1 MNQTFDLSR
10 WMLLLQGHWAENRK
24 RYLLSLLAIGGLL
37 LGWYSFLLMVVR
49 NGPLEDWLQ
58 STTYFSGLYF
68 VGCLYASSL
77 FSELGNKAEG
87 INYLSLPASH
97 LEKLFCAL
105 FFGVF
110 LFFVAYT
117 LIFYIVDIPLVEIAN
132 RSKMEGHL
140 LGFPDPRWTGFG
152 VVNIFSKKIG
162 TAPGIPIRLFM
173 LGYFAIQS
181 AFVLGS
187 VWFTRY
193 SFIKTI
199 VTVLVFLLIQM
210 LFQRLLET
218 SVPHK
223 WFIAGWF
230 SWRRFMEDGTVHTV
244 SLPDWIQNSLF
255 FLMEYCLPFVFWTI
269 TYYRLKEKEV

>member
-1 MNQTFDLSR
+1 M
-10 WMLLLQGHWAENRK
+10 LLQGHWAENRK

-37 LGWYSFLLMVVR
+37 LGWFSFLLMIVR
-49 NGPLEDWLQ
+49 NGPLESWLQ

-77 FSELGNKAEG
+77 FAELGNKAEG

-97 LEKLFCAL
+97 LEKLLCAL

-110 LFFVAYT
+110 LFFIAYT
-117 LIFYIVDIPLVEIAN
+117 LTFYIVDIPMVEIAN
-132 RSKMEGHL
+132 RSKMGGHL
-140 LGFPDPRWTGFG
+140 FGFPAPGQPTGFELVNVFAK
-152 VVNIFSKKIG
+152 VVG
-162 TAPGIPIRLFM
+162 TAPGIPVRLFM

-199 VTVLVFLLIQM
+199 VAVLVFLLIQM
-210 LFQRLLET
+210 LFQRVLET
-218 SVPHK
+218 RVPHG

-230 SWRRFMEDGTVHTV
+230 NWRQFLPDGSVHTV
-244 SLPDWIQNSLF
+244 RLPLWLQDSLF
-255 FLMEYCLPFVFWTI
+255 FLMEYSLPFVFWTI